1 MDVAGLSHTFS
12 ERIRKLR
19 AERGMNQ
26 GQFADF
32 VGVSRGAMSYY
43 EQEARTPDIAVLKS
57 ICEKCGVSADYMLG
71 LIPDQNHAVSDVCL
85 ETGLFPK
92 AVKQL
97 QLMKRLKDIKS
108 IDIFQE
114 IAEEFDNPEEV
125 MKLTPF
131 TAAGMMVNVLLAT
144 EEGLNILTMLCAIIF
159 DGHLYSNDERVKN
172 PVIRIPRAHDYLQV
186 EYEFTNLTAALW
198 VKVQEEA
205 AKLRDTVHEHEAMK
219 PYYDYYEDKNADSN
233 ADSGQQ

>member
-1 MDVAGLSHTFS
+1 MDVANLSHIFS

-97 QLMKRLKDIKS
+97 RLIKQLKDLKTENMFEAINEK
-108 IDIFQE
+108 
-114 IAEEFDNPEEV
+114 FDDYEEV

-131 TAAGMMVNVLLAT
+131 TAASTMVNVLLAT
-144 EEGLNILTMLCAIIF
+144 EEGLHILTMLCAIIF
-159 DGHLYSNDERVKN
+159 DGELYSNDKKVEN
-172 PVIRIPRAHDYLQV
+172 PVIRLPQTHDYLSV
-186 EYEFTNLTAALW
+186 SYEFTNLTAALW

-205 AKLRDTVHEHEAMK
+205 VKLRDSMHEHEAMK
-219 PYYDYYEDKNADSN
+219 PYYDYHEDKNAGND
-233 ADSGQQ
+233 AESGQQ